1 MRNLTL
7 FGVVALGMLIV
18 AGGAWSAGRQ
28 DDGDAALERRVADL
42 ERIILRDA
50 NDPRRTVLARIEAIE
65 RRLDERARE
74 EEREGRVMRD
84 DRVALDRRFDQITRG
99 QQEIERRLRTLEA
112 DRGGANVERELQQLQ
127 RDQQS
132 IERTLRD
139 LADRVRRVEGR

>member
-1 MRNLTL
+1 MQNFTL
-7 FGVVALGMLIV
+7 AGVVLLGLAIV
-18 AGGAWSAGRQ
+18 AGGALSAGRQ
-28 DDGDAALERRVADL
+28 EDAVAALERRVADL

-50 NDPRRTVLARIEAIE
+50 NDPRRTVLARVEAIE
-65 RRLDERARE
+65 RRLDERARD
-74 EEREGRVMRD
+74 EERDGRVLRD
-84 DRVALDRRFDQITRG
+84 DRAALDRRLDQLTRG
-99 QQEIERRLRTLEA
+99 QQEIERRLRALEA

>member
-1 MRNLTL
+1 MQNFTL
-7 FGVVALGMLIV
+7 AGVVLLGLAIV
-18 AGGAWSAGRQ
+18 AGGALSAGRQ
-28 DDGDAALERRVADL
+28 EDGVAALERRVADL

-50 NDPRRTVLARIEAIE
+50 NDPRRTVLARVEAIE
-65 RRLDERARE
+65 RRLDERARD
-74 EEREGRVMRD
+74 EERDGRVLRD
-84 DRVALDRRFDQITRG
+84 DRAALDRRFDQLTRG